1 MMGSCQ
7 RTRWW
12 SAARAIAFVAICYN
26 GDAAAQVVAVE
37 FDGAQAI
44 PIFSWGVGI
53 IAAVLG
59 LAAYRAL
66 RSRVGATLRVLVAAA
81 LTASVVTATVHSN
94 WIREAH
100 AAEVPAVLNLVTSP
114 ALFTIGPDAIFN
126 MTMSGAG
133 YQITVVNTT
142 GHPVTISGLSFAENI
157 PEDPLVFYSG
167 STGPLC
173 AVGLKLAS
181 NATCFLNIEASLHFN

>member
-7 RTRWW
+7 RTRW
-12 SAARAIAFVAICYN
+12 SPPARAIAFAAICYN

-44 PIFSWGVGI
+44 PISSWAVAI

-94 WIREAH
+94 WIREGH
-100 AAEVPAVLNLVTSP
+100 AAESPAVLNLVTSP

-142 GHPVTISGLSFAENI
+142 GRPTTITGLSFSENTAGN
-157 PEDPLVFYSG
+157 PLIFYSG
-167 STGPLC
+167 SSSPLC
-173 AVGLKLAS
+173 TVGLKLAS
-181 NATCFLNIEASLHFN
+181 NASCFLDVEASLHFN